1 MALIK
6 CPECGKQVSDT
17 APTCP
22 NCGLN
27 FRLKEQIDEIDA
39 KLNRDFEQYVASL
52 KPPVMISSLSELN
65 EYRQQSFQRR
75 VAIPLGICAGIVSLL
90 LTLILFI
97 IGFDYMGF
105 TIHHFLLICLSLAL
119 FWFSYYL
126 YNLEKNT
133 LKEKQKQIQY
143 EIDNFDKV
151 KEDRIK
157 SYASILNIRRKNM
170 INNLTGYNNSN
181 NNQNIPHCPTC
192 GSTNI
197 RKISGVSKA
206 GSVAVWGVLAVG
218 KVSKQWHC
226 NNCGSEW

>member
-52 KPPVMISSLSELN
+52 KPPTMISSLSELN
-65 EYRQQSFQRR
+65 ECRKESSQRR
-75 VAIPLGICAGIVSLL
+75 LCIVLSVGMGIFG
-90 LTLILFI
+90 LILAFFAMDI
-97 IGFDYMGF
+97 SYGF
-105 TIHHFLLICLSLAL
+105 TKYHFGIICISLAL
-119 FWFSYYL
+119 FGLAYYL
-126 YNLEKNT
+126 YNFEKRT

-181 NNQNIPHCPTC
+181 DNQNIPHCLTC

>member
-52 KPPVMISSLSELN
+52 KPPTMISSLSELN
-65 EYRQQSFQRR
+65 ECRKESSQRR
-75 VAIPLGICAGIVSLL
+75 VAIPLGVGIGIFG
-90 LTLILFI
+90 LILAFFAMDIKYGFTIYHLFI
-97 IGFDYMGF
+97 IC
-105 TIHHFLLICLSLAL
+105 ISLATL
-119 FWFSYYL
+119 WFSYYL
-126 YNLEKNT
+126 YNLERNT

-143 EIDNFDKV
+143 EIDNFNKV
-151 KEDRIK
+151 KESRIK